1 MSDNRMDALL
11 RNPVGWLVDS
21 APDEDIAISSRVR
34 LARNLTGER
43 FPINCLPEEL
53 IRVAGKISRAI
64 IEDGTHELMEFDIS
78 EMNELDRM
86 ILFERRLVSKE
97 LFARPC
103 GVRLWAAP
111 DERLSVMI
119 NEEDHLRSQA
129 LRPGFQ
135 LDQAWKDANMLD
147 EALSG
152 YLDFAFDR
160 TLGYLT
166 SCPTNL
172 GTGMRAS
179 VMLHL
184 PGLVL
189 SNRIGAVMYSVAK
202 LQLAVRG
209 VFGEGS
215 DNRGNLFQIS
225 NQSTLGKNEQEILD
239 HIGNVITKLIE
250 YEKRAREELLQKDSK
265 LLFDR
270 IGRAYGTLRYCYK
283 LSYDEA
289 LNSLSMLRL
298 GVDMKMFSSVN
309 IHLVN
314 DLFIKVN
321 PAHLGKITADKDAD
335 VDVLRADMV
344 RSKLKPATENT
355 P

>member
-1 MSDNRMDALL
+1 MSDNRINALL
-11 RNPVGWLVDS
+11 HNPVGWLVDS

-34 LARNLTGER
+34 LARNLAGER
-43 FPINCLPEEL
+43 FPGHCQPEEL
-53 IRVAGKISRAI
+53 IRVAGKMSRAI
-64 IEDGTHELMEFDIS
+64 IDNDTHNLTEFDIA
-78 EMNELDRM
+78 ELGELDRM

-111 DERLSVMI
+111 NERLSVMV

-135 LDQAWKDANMLD
+135 LDQAWREANMLD
-147 EALSG
+147 ETLSAG
-152 YLDFAFDR
+152 LDFAFDR

-189 SNRIGAVMYSVAK
+189 ANRIGAVVYSIAK

-250 YEKRAREELLQKDSK
+250 YEKRAREELLQKDSA
-265 LLFDR
+265 LLFDL

-283 LSYDEA
+283 LSYEEA
-289 LNSLSMLRL
+289 LNSLSLLRL
-298 GVDMKMFSSVN
+298 GVDMKMFSSVD

-321 PAHLGKITADKDAD
+321 PAHLGKISAEPSADLDAI
-335 VDVLRADMV
+335 RADMV
-344 RSKLKPATENT
+344 RNKLKK
-355 P
+355 